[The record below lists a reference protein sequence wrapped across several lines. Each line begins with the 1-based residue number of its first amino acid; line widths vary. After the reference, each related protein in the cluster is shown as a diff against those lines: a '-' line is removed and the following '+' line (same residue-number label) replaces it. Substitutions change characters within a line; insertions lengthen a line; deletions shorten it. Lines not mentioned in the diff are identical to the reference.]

1 MPKTRKVGA
10 RRRQSNFQAI
20 PVNQSLALVTLA
32 NGVAVKQTMV
42 TLTHPAR
49 MISADLAW
57 YIHDLAVGEDP
68 ILVGVAAGDYTV
80 AEIAE
85 AINAAPTSPSDRI
98 EKEQAQRF
106 VRKVGLINGGG
117 GSADVGVPARLKDGQ
132 PIRTKMRW
140 LVGDDQEPV
149 IWAMNRSGAALT
161 TGASLVVI
169 GTLYLRWA

>member
-1 MPKTRKVGA
+1 MARKKGGA
-10 RRRQSNFQAI
+10 RRRQSNFAAI
-20 PVNQSLALVTLA
+20 PVNQSLALSTLA
-32 NGVAVKQTMV
+32 NGVVIKQTMV

-49 MISADLAW
+49 MISADLSW
-57 YIHDLAVGEDP
+57 FINDLASGEDP
-68 ILVGVAAGDYTV
+68 IMVGVAAGDYTV

-106 VRKVGLINGGG
+106 VRKVGFIGDGALGTPSRLNNG
-117 GSADVGVPARLKDGQ
+117 K

-149 IWAMNRSGAALT
+149 IWAMNR
-161 TGASLVVI
+161 TGAILSTGAILVVM
-169 GTLYLRWA
+169 GTLYLKWV